1 VLTRGNFAN
10 VATGSQT
17 ISLGAL
23 SGGGGDLGNNAASSL
38 VTYDIGGLNA
48 NSTFSGVIGGTTAIG
63 KVGTAWL
70 MLSGNNTWDESLVYV
85 M

>member
-1 VLTRGNFAN
+1 
-10 VATGSQT
+10 
-17 ISLGAL
+17 
-23 SGGGGDLGNNAASSL
+23 
-38 VTYDIGGLNA
+38 
-48 NSTFSGVIGGTTAIG
+48 VIGGTTAIG